1 MNQKKSKSLRR
12 MARSIARE
20 TGNTALRYRT
30 IFHNPR
36 QVMVGWKPAE
46 IKEDGGILKPV
57 TGFLKRGWN
66 LLKRLAGVP
75 EPEPEQK
82 PAPKSYVPDIRTVA
96 PETHVLA
103 GGIRFYLQRLKA
115 ACFYTRNKLSGRDLK
130 RPDRA
135 MMRTLVRQE
144 RAERFAELSALE
156 A

>member
-12 MARSIARE
+12 MARHLARE
-20 TGNTALRYRT
+20 AGNTAVRYRT
-30 IFHNPR
+30 ILHNPR

-46 IKEDGGILKPV
+46 IQAEEGGLLKPV
-57 TGFLKRGWN
+57 TGLLKRGWN

-75 EPEPEQK
+75 EPEQK
-82 PAPKSYVPDIRTVA
+82 PAPESFVPDIRTVA

-103 GGIRFYLQRLKA
+103 GGIRYYLRRMKA
-115 ACFYTRNKLSGRDLK
+115 ACFYTRNKLSERDLS

-135 MMRTLVRQE
+135 MMRTLVQQE
-144 RAERFAELSALE
+144 RAEHLQQLAALE